1 MGVVKL
7 RDNAH
12 RIRVGS
18 WRIIYIIDDAERIVL
33 IDSLRRRE
41 KDTYRSR

>member
-7 RDNAH
+7 RDKAH
-12 RIRVGS
+12 RIRVGQL
-18 WRIIYIIDDAERIVL
+18 RIIYLIDDPKRIVL
-33 IDSLRRRE
+33 IDTVRRRE